1 MNYRAFGLSGEMP
14 GKTMIN
20 SANGV
25 PKKIGAPFFHIIC
38 TVGKRS
44 KIAPDKRKSMFEVLL
59 RDCGKDAM

>member
-1 MNYRAFGLSGEMP
+1 
-14 GKTMIN
+14 MIN

-38 TVGKRS
+38 TVGKRR
-44 KIAPDKRKSMFEVLL
+44 KIMPDSGKSMFEVLL